1 MLFGIMFWLGCLRFG
16 KERTIKRYGHP
27 LKEVGIYARLWNPL
41 MLIICVLIAIGLLLM
56 NLKHTLVEW
65 IIDTKNELK
74 DNEPLLYMQRRINI
88 TMTHKEF
95 YQLTVQVRKAQKK
108 YYSASP
114 LDPRKRA
121 LLNEAK
127 RLEKALDDEIERV
140 EQVINQRNNPTL
152 DL

>member
-1 MLFGIMFWLGCLRFG
+1 
-16 KERTIKRYGHP
+16 
-27 LKEVGIYARLWNPL
+27 
-41 MLIICVLIAIGLLLM
+41 
-56 NLKHTLVEW
+56 
-65 IIDTKNELK
+65 
-74 DNEPLLYMQRRINI
+74 
-88 TMTHKEF
+88 MTHEEF
-95 YQLTVQVRKAQKK
+95 YQLTVQVRRAQKK

-140 EQVINQRNNPTL
+140 EQVINQLNNPTL